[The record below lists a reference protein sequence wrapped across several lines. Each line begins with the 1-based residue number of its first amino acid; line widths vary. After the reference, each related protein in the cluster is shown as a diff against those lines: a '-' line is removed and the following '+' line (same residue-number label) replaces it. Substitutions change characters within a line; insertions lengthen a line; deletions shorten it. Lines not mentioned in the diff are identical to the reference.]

1 MRKRSSFNLKELD
14 LDPVSSR
21 LFWCV
26 KQLQTAQ
33 THSGLFLWVLNKDK
47 PHRGQFFKQL
57 ICNKTHEFLHLLD
70 PQYDTERQ
78 QKVKGPLN
86 VLRVLCGFTLT
97 GWLIYLSSGVGGGD
111 FTAESNSLLWSS
123 GRHKQRVFVFYLP
136 PGMMESPAQKNE
148 RTGRE
153 KNGRIPFWFFCV
165 DFLFFSAGALTRVIS
180 LSSFPVEFCVKS
192 L

>member
-1 MRKRSSFNLKELD
+1 MRKRSSFNLVFKPGPSFVLSFLVRKAAPNNPNTLGLISFSAEQ
-14 LDPVSSR
+14 R
-21 LFWCV
+21 L
-26 KQLQTAQ
+26 TSPMA
-33 THSGLFLWVLNKDK
+33 G
-47 PHRGQFFKQL
+47 FFEQL
-57 ICNKTHEFLHLLD
+57 ICNKTHEFLHLQD

-78 QKVKGPLN
+78 QEVKGPLN

-97 GWLIYLSSGVGGGD
+97 GWLIYLSSGVGGRGGY

-148 RTGRE
+148 RAGGEGE
-153 KNGRIPFWFFCV
+153 KMDGSPLGSFVSTF
-165 DFLFFSAGALTRVIS
+165 
-180 LSSFPVEFCVKS
+180 SSFQRGRSPVWF